1 MNKAAHREYKYPII
15 LVNYRLQFEDK
26 LSILKIIVI
35 INNTAYKL
43 KYYLDSSLKTLF
55 ILYST
60 QFIIFTFIL

>member
-1 MNKAAHREYKYPII
+1 MNKAVHREYKYPII

-43 KYYLDSSLKTLF
+43 KYYLDSSLKTLC

-60 QFIIFTFIL
+60 QFILFTFIL